1 MEKAEW
7 SDKVKH
13 CDNIE
18 FNYVNQKINPNKMAT
33 EGSHQLSEKNIVQLA
48 AAIAAKDMKTIAE
61 GYLDITPET
70 VKNKLYETL
79 GDAEAFNRD
88 IIRYWANKNSGSEQV
103 KVLFFYLQDIVLF
116 EHFNIILIEQPEKK
130 SYLNSKIYF
139 SRKIQCFPF
148 WWQLL
153 RI

>member
-1 MEKAEW
+1 
-7 SDKVKH
+7 
-13 CDNIE
+13 
-18 FNYVNQKINPNKMAT
+18 MAT
-33 EGSHQLSEKNIVQLA
+33 EESHLSNSNIVQLA
-48 AAIAAKDMKTIAE
+48 AALAAKDMKTIAE
-61 GYLDITPET
+61 GYLDIAPET
-70 VKNKLYETL
+70 VKNIQYEN
-79 GDAEAFNRD
+79 GWDAQAFNRD
-88 IIRYWANKNSGSEQV
+88 IIRNWANKNSGSEQV